1 MSNLWKLKTIAPFV
15 ALSLV
20 AAGFAIA
27 TSITHYSRN
36 PTHPP
41 DLFVRPIPRSEFSLK
56 GSGLQNLE
64 NQWVVSAEG
73 ARQLLAGGATLL
85 DARPRRSQR
94 RRPVPGAIPVS
105 WKEFSQPK
113 QPWRGRLLE
122 DDRLLTEKLQAIG
135 VFQDKPV
142 LVFGDPA
149 KGWGEEGRIVW
160 MLRSLGHQKA
170 LLIDGGDSPAETL
183 RDRNQAIAAI
193 QATNKATST
202 PPNRGDFV
210 VQRVDT
216 WQIGR
221 EELRASLS
229 KNNLVIIDAREKREY
244 LGKTPYGER
253 RGGRVPGAIHLYYKE
268 LLAKNGLLLSREEI
282 VAKLEQKGITPTA
295 EIAIYCTG
303 GVRSAWLT
311 SVLADLGYQAKNYP
325 GSMWEWSAGSPE
337 TYPLEKGKF

>member
-1 MSNLWKLKTIAPFV
+1 MEPNIKTIASFV

-20 AAGFAIA
+20 AGFAIA
-27 TSITHYSRN
+27 TTIVHYSRN
-36 PTHPP
+36 PTHP
-41 DLFVRPIPRSEFSLK
+41 VPIPRSEFTLN

-64 NQWVVSAEG
+64 TQWVVGAEQ
-73 ARQLLAGGATLL
+73 ARELLAEGATLL
-85 DARPRRSQR
+85 DARPRRLQQQ
-94 RRPVPGAIPVS
+94 RPVPGAIRVS

-113 QPWRGRLLE
+113 QPSTGNLLE

-135 VFQDKPV
+135 VFENKPV

-160 MLRSLGHQKA
+160 MLRSLGHKKA
-170 LLIDGGDSPAETL
+170 VLVDVGNSPARTL
-183 RDRNQAIAAI
+183 REDKEAIATNQATK
-193 QATNKATST
+193 QATSM

-210 VQRVDT
+210 VKRVGT

-221 EELRASLS
+221 EELLASLAK
-229 KNNLVIIDAREKREY
+229 KNLAIIDAREEREY
-244 LGKTPYGER
+244 LGKTPYGEK
-253 RGGRVPGAIHLYYKE
+253 RGGRIPGAIHLYYKE
-268 LLAKNGLLLSREEI
+268 LLGKNGLLLSREEI

-325 GSMWEWSAGSPE
+325 GSMWEWSAGSRE
-337 TYPLEKGKF
+337 IYPLEK

>member
-1 MSNLWKLKTIAPFV
+1 MSNLWKLKTLAPFV

-20 AAGFAIA
+20 AAGFAISIA
-27 TSITHYSRN
+27 ITHYPRN
-36 PTHPP
+36 PTNP
-41 DLFVRPIPRSEFSLK
+41 VPIPHSEFSLN

-64 NQWVVSAEG
+64 NQWVVGAER

-85 DARPRRSQR
+85 DARPRRLQGW
-94 RRPVPGAIPVS
+94 RPVPGAIPVS

-113 QPWRGRLLE
+113 QPWRGKLLE

-160 MLRSLGHQKA
+160 MLRSLGHKKT
-170 LLIDGGDSPAETL
+170 LLVDGGY
-183 RDRNQAIAAI
+183 RNSAIASI
-193 QATNKATST
+193 QATNKAAST

-210 VQRVDT
+210 VKRVGN

-221 EELRASLS
+221 EELRASLA
-229 KNNLVIIDAREKREY
+229 KNNLVILDAREKREY
-244 LGKTPYGER
+244 FGKTPYGER
-253 RGGRVPGAIHLYYKE
+253 RGGRIPGAIHFYYKD

-311 SVLADLGYQAKNYP
+311 SVLADLGYKAKNYP
-325 GSMWEWSAGSPE
+325 GSMWEWSAGSPLR
-337 TYPLEKGKF
+337 YPLEKGKF